1 MSSDAF
7 FPFRDSID
15 RASRSNVQYVLQPG
29 GAARDED
36 VTAAADGYGMV
47 MVHSSV
53 RWFLH

>member
-1 MSSDAF
+1 M
-7 FPFRDSID
+7 
-15 RASRSNVQYVLQPG
+15 PG

-47 MVHSSV
+47 MIHSGV